1 MENCQNLLIG
11 YNKIPTWIRLLEF
24 NLLYFAGNICRSPI
38 AEAVFKR
45 LLAQEGKTDE
55 VNHNMSH
62 VTRNLSSMFPTRS
75 DTNQAV
81 QPLKMVKELKF
92 GI

>member
-1 MENCQNLLIG
+1 MEICQNLLIG

-55 VNHNMSH
+55 VNHNYELCHKKSVFEVSH
-62 VTRNLSSMFPTRS
+62 
-75 DTNQAV
+75 QV
-81 QPLKMVKELKF
+81 QHKPGCTATED
-92 GI
+92 G